1 MFTLQTLFFRR
12 RLTAAALLSLG
23 LHGVGTAQ
31 TATPSPSPW
40 AARLV
45 ASLSQLDADHAARIG
60 VHVRDLDSGETAS
73 YQSTQRWYLA
83 SMVKVPVA
91 IAVLRGVERGDLTL
105 DTPVTLRASDYVDGA
120 GSTNSRPV
128 GASVRIRALLEQMI
142 IHSDNT
148 ASDMLID
155 LVGIAEVNAVVES
168 LVPGRFRRIT
178 SLADVRREIY
188 GQLTPRAE
196 RLEGRDLLALRRQA
210 SDAERLRLL
219 SQLTGTSVAQFRLPS
234 LDAAYA
240 AYYAQGLNTAPLDAY
255 ADLLEALVEGKALRP
270 TYTGYLLAMMERVV
284 TGKRRIQL
292 GLPKD
297 ARFAQKT
304 GTQRGRIC
312 DGGLIRTA
320 ATASTPSR
328 RVLVVACTRDEPSLE
343 RSEMAL
349 AQVGAAICRSGLLT
363 QGVPDAPSCPALP
376 RADRLP
382 AVPAER

>member
-1 MFTLQTLFFRR
+1 MTSILQTLFPRR
-12 RLTAAALLSLG
+12 RLTVAAVLSLG

-31 TATPSPSPW
+31 TSMPSPW
-40 AARLV
+40 ATRLS
-45 ASLSQLDADHAARIG
+45 ASLSQIDADHSARIG
-60 VHVRDLDSGETAS
+60 VYVRDLDTGETVS
-73 YQSTQRWYLA
+73 HKSTQRWYLA

-91 IAVLRGVERGDLTL
+91 IAVLRGVERGDFTL

-120 GSTNSRPV
+120 GSTNRKPV

-142 IHSDNT
+142 LYSDNT

-168 LVPGRFRRIT
+168 LVPGKFGRIT
-178 SLADVRREIY
+178 SLSDVRRAIY

-196 RLEGRDLLALRRQA
+196 RIEGRDWVMLRRQA
-210 SDAERLRLL
+210 NDAERLRLL
-219 SQLTGTSVAQFRLPS
+219 SHLTGTSVADFRLPS

-240 AYYAQGLNTAPLDAY
+240 AYYASGLNAAPLEAY
-255 ADLLEALVEGKALRP
+255 GELLEALVDGKALRP

-297 ARFAQKT
+297 VRFAQKT

-312 DGGLIRTA
+312 DGGLIRTQ
-320 ATASTPSR
+320 ATASSPR
-328 RVLVVACTRDEPSLE
+328 RILVVACTRDEPSLE
-343 RSEMAL
+343 RSEIAL
-349 AQVGAAICRSGLLT
+349 AQVGAAICRSGLLN
-363 QGVPDAPSCPALP
+363 QGVTDASSCPALP
-376 RADRLP
+376 GADRLP
-382 AVPAER
+382 PVPAER

>member
-1 MFTLQTLFFRR
+1 VTFRLRSLFSCH
-12 RLTAAALLSLG
+12 RLTVAVLSIG
-23 LHGVGTAQ
+23 LQSISTAQ
-31 TATPSPSPW
+31 PAPPSPW
-40 AARLV
+40 ATRLS
-45 ASLSQLDADHAARIG
+45 ASLSQIDADHTARIG
-60 VHVRDLDSGETAS
+60 VHVRDLDTGETVS
-73 YQSTQRWYLA
+73 HQSTQRWYLA

-91 IAVLRGVERGDLTL
+91 IAVLRGVERGDFTL

-120 GSTNSRPV
+120 GNTNRQPV
-128 GASVRIRALLEQMI
+128 GASIRIRALLEQMMLY
-142 IHSDNT
+142 SDNT

-168 LVPGRFRRIT
+168 LVPGRFGRIT
-178 SLADVRREIY
+178 RLSDVRRAIY

-196 RLEGRDLLALRRQA
+196 RLEGRDLLALRRQP

-219 SQLTGTSVAQFRLPS
+219 SHLTGTPVAEFRQPS

-240 AYYAQGLNTAPLDAY
+240 AYYASGLNTAPLDAY
-255 ADLLEALVEGKALRP
+255 GELLGALVDGKALRP

-297 ARFAQKT
+297 VRFAQKT

-312 DGGLIRTA
+312 DGGLIRTQA
-320 ATASTPSR
+320 AASSPR

-343 RSEMAL
+343 RSETAL
-349 AQVGAAICRSGLLT
+349 AQVGAAICRSGLLNE
-363 QGVPDAPSCPALP
+363 GVPDASSCPALP
-376 RADRLP
+376 GAGRLP

>member
-1 MFTLQTLFFRR
+1 MTSILQTLFPRR
-12 RLTAAALLSLG
+12 RLTVAAVLLLG

-31 TATPSPSPW
+31 TSMPSPW
-40 AARLV
+40 ATRLS
-45 ASLSQLDADHAARIG
+45 ASLSQIDADHSARIG
-60 VHVRDLDSGETAS
+60 VYVRDLDTGETVS
-73 YQSTQRWYLA
+73 HKSTQRWYLA

-91 IAVLRGVERGDLTL
+91 IAVLRGVERGDFTL

-120 GSTNSRPV
+120 GSTNRKPV

-142 IHSDNT
+142 LYSDNT

-168 LVPGRFRRIT
+168 LVPGKFGRIT
-178 SLADVRREIY
+178 SLSDVRRAIY

-196 RLEGRDLLALRRQA
+196 RIEGRDWVMLRRQA
-210 SDAERLRLL
+210 NDAERLRLL
-219 SQLTGTSVAQFRLPS
+219 SHLTGTSVADFRLPS

-240 AYYAQGLNTAPLDAY
+240 AYYASGLNAAPLKAFGE
-255 ADLLEALVEGKALRP
+255 LLEALVDGKALRP

-297 ARFAQKT
+297 VRFAQKT

-312 DGGLIRTA
+312 DGGLIRTQ
-320 ATASTPSR
+320 ATASSPR
-328 RVLVVACTRDEPSLE
+328 RILVVACTRDEPSLE
-343 RSEMAL
+343 RSEIAL
-349 AQVGAAICRSGLLT
+349 AQVGAAICRSGLLN
-363 QGVPDAPSCPALP
+363 QGVTDASSCPALP
-376 RADRLP
+376 GADRLP
-382 AVPAER
+382 PVPAER

>member
-1 MFTLQTLFFRR
+1 MTFRLQRLFPRR
-12 RLTAAALLSLG
+12 RLTAAALLLLG
-23 LHGVGTAQ
+23 LHDVGAAQ
-31 TATPSPSPW
+31 TSAPSPW
-40 AARLV
+40 AARLS
-45 ASLSQLDADHAARIG
+45 ASLSQIDADHSARIG
-60 VHVRDLDSGETAS
+60 VYLRDLDTGETVS
-73 YQSTQRWYLA
+73 HQSSQRWYLA

-91 IAVLRGVERGDLTL
+91 IAVLRGVERGDFTL

-120 GSTNSRPV
+120 GSTNRKPV
-128 GASVRIRALLEQMI
+128 GTSVRIRALLEQMI

-168 LVPGRFRRIT
+168 LVPGRFDRIT
-178 SLADVRREIY
+178 RLSDVRRAIY

-196 RLEGRDLLALRRQA
+196 RLEGRDLLALRRQP
-210 SDAERLRLL
+210 SDAERLKLL
-219 SQLTGTSVAQFRLPS
+219 SHLTGTPIAEFRQPS

-240 AYYAQGLNTAPLDAY
+240 AYYASGLNAAPLEAY
-255 ADLLEALVEGKALRP
+255 GELLEALVDGKALRP

-297 ARFAQKT
+297 VRFAQKT

-312 DGGLIRTA
+312 DGGLLRTPP
-320 ATASTPSR
+320 TASGAR
-328 RVLVVACTRDEPSLE
+328 RILVVACTRDEPSLE

-349 AQVGAAICRSGLLT
+349 AQVGAAICRSGLLNE
-363 QGVPDAPSCPALP
+363 GVTHASSCPALP
-376 RADRLP
+376 GADRLP

>member
-1 MFTLQTLFFRR
+1 VTFRFQR
-12 RLTAAALLSLG
+12 LVPLCRLTAAALLLLG
-23 LHGVGTAQ
+23 LHGVGAAQ
-31 TATPSPSPW
+31 TSAPSPW
-40 AARLV
+40 ATRLSG
-45 ASLSQLDADHAARIG
+45 ALSQIDADHAARIG
-60 VHVRDLDSGETAS
+60 VYVRDLDTGETVSHRA
-73 YQSTQRWYLA
+73 TQRWYLA

-91 IAVLRGVERGDLTL
+91 IAVLRGVERGDFTL

-120 GSTNSRPV
+120 GSTNHKPV
-128 GASVRIRALLEQMI
+128 GAAVRIRALLEQMI

-168 LVPGRFRRIT
+168 LVPGRFGRIT
-178 SLADVRREIY
+178 SLSDVRRAIY

-196 RLEGRDLLALRRQA
+196 RLEGRDLLALRRQP
-210 SDAERLRLL
+210 SDAERLKLL
-219 SQLTGTSVAQFRLPS
+219 SHLTGTPVAEFRQPS

-240 AYYAQGLNTAPLDAY
+240 AYYASGLNAAPLEAY
-255 ADLLEALVEGKALRP
+255 GELLEALVDGKALRP

-297 ARFAQKT
+297 VRFAQKT

-312 DGGLIRTA
+312 DGGLVRTPPS
-320 ATASTPSR
+320 ASGAR
-328 RVLVVACTRDEPSLE
+328 RLLVVACTRDEPSLE

-349 AQVGAAICRSGLLT
+349 AQVGAAICRSGLLHE
-363 QGVPDAPSCPALP
+363 GVTHASSCPVLP
-376 RADRLP
+376 GADRLP
-382 AVPAER
+382 AAPAER